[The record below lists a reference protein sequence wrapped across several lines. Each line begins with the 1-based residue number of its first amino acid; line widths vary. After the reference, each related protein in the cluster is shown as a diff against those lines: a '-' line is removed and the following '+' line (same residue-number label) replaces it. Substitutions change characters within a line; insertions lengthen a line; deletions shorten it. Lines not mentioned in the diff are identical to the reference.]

1 MTDRDKELTVMVE
14 EINRLADQLIA
25 DSYAFKY
32 KVAKRLLFITS
43 LGVLIAFVTISMYAY
58 LN

>member
-1 MTDRDKELTVMVE
+1 MTDRNKELTLMVE
-14 EINRLADQLIA
+14 EINRLADRLIA

-32 KVAKRLLFITS
+32 KVAKRLLFVAS
-43 LGVLIAFVTISMYAY
+43 LGVLVAFVTISMYAY

>member
-1 MTDRDKELTVMVE
+1 MNDRDKELTVMVE
-14 EINRLADQLIA
+14 EINRLADRLIA

-32 KVAKRLLFITS
+32 KVAKRLLFVAS
-43 LGVLIAFVTISMYAY
+43 LGVLVAFVTISMYAY

>member
-1 MTDRDKELTVMVE
+1 MSNQNKELAAMVE

-32 KVAKRLLFITS
+32 KVAKRLLFFAS

>member
-1 MTDRDKELTVMVE
+1 MTNKDKELSVMVE
-14 EINRLADQLIA
+14 EINRLADRLIA

-32 KVAKRLLFITS
+32 KVAKSLLFVAS
-43 LGVLIAFVTISMYAY
+43 LGVLIAFVTISMYSY

>member
-1 MTDRDKELTVMVE
+1 MTDREKELTVMVE

-32 KVAKRLLFITS
+32 KVAKRLLFVAS

>member
-1 MTDRDKELTVMVE
+1 MTNRDKELSVMVE

>member
-1 MTDRDKELTVMVE
+1 MTSRDKELTIMVE

-32 KVAKRLLFITS
+32 KVAKRLLFVAS

>member
-1 MTDRDKELTVMVE
+1 MTNRDKELSVMVE

-32 KVAKRLLFITS
+32 KVAKKLLFVAS

>member
-1 MTDRDKELTVMVE
+1 MNNRDKELTVMVE
-14 EINRLADQLIA
+14 EINRLADRLIA

-32 KVAKRLLFITS
+32 KVAKKLLFVAS
-43 LGVLIAFVTISMYAY
+43 LGVLVAFVVISMYAY